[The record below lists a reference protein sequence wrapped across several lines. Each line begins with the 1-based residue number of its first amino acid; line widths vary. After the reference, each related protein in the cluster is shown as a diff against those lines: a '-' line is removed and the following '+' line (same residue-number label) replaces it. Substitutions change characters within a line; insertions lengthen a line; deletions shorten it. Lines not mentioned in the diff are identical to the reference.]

1 MRSRFVLLLASL
13 FLMSAAQAQT
23 APPIGTPATPT
34 VAPKGYI
41 IMRSIVKDDAQL
53 RQYGAAVI
61 PLAQEFGGRFAIVSN
76 APQAAEGAPDLRR
89 IVVLEFPSLAQAQ
102 AFWSSPRYAEVK
114 KLRATAAVVDAVIVE
129 GRP

>member
-1 MRSRFVLLLASL
+1 MHLRLALALAAVLCTSSL
-13 FLMSAAQAQT
+13 AAQ
-23 APPIGTPATPT
+23 TPASPP
-34 VAPKGYI
+34 AKGYI

-102 AFWSSPRYAEVK
+102 AFWNSPRYAEVK
-114 KLRATAAVVDAVIVE
+114 KLRANAAEVDAIIVE